1 MALALLALIP
11 MDTVRPFLDFLA
23 EHTYGVVFIV
33 TLIDSFGLPFPGR
46 LLVIVA
52 GALTAGGADTA
63 GLILMAASG
72 ALIGDHGV
80 YLAGRL
86 AGARALG
93 LFCRLTF
100 NSEGCLENTKVY
112 FRRFGAPTFILGRF
126 VAGVR
131 IVAVTLAGAGVV
143 RYRTFILYDVTGVLI
158 WASFC
163 VLLGYA
169 VRDHWS
175 AFMEAY
181 GATPALTALVVV
193 AISTAIISRVLWRAG
208 ARRAR
213 A

>member
-1 MALALLALIP
+1 
-11 MDTVRPFLDFLA
+11 MDAVRPYLDFLA
-23 EHTYGVVFIV
+23 QHTYGVVFLV

-46 LLVIVA
+46 LLLIIA
-52 GALTAGGADTA
+52 GALTVGGADTA

-72 ALIGDHGV
+72 ALVGDHGV

-86 AGARALG
+86 AGGRALR
-93 LFCRLTF
+93 LFCRLTL
-100 NSEGCLENTKVY
+100 NPDDCLDKTKEY

-131 IVAVTLAGAGVV
+131 IVAITLAGAGVV
-143 RYRTFILYDVTGVLI
+143 RYRTFILYDVAGALI

-175 AFMEAY
+175 AFVDAY
-181 GATPALTALVVV
+181 GVTPALTGLVVV
-193 AISTAIISRVLWRAG
+193 ALATAIASRVLWRAG
-208 ARRAR
+208 ARRSR

>member
-1 MALALLALIP
+1 
-11 MDTVRPFLDFLA
+11 MDAVRPFLDFLA
-23 EHTYGVVFIV
+23 DHTYPVVFLV
-33 TLIDSFGLPFPGR
+33 TLIDSFGVPFPGR
-46 LLVIVA
+46 LLLIIA

-72 ALIGDHGV
+72 ALVGDHGV
-80 YLAGRL
+80 YLIGRL
-86 AGARALG
+86 AGTRALG

-100 NSEGCLENTKVY
+100 NSEGCLEKTRIY

-131 IVAVTLAGAGVV
+131 IVAVLLAGAGIV
-143 RYRTFILYDVTGVLI
+143 RYRTFILYDVAGALI
-158 WASFC
+158 WASLC

-169 VRDHWS
+169 GRDHWS

-181 GATPALTALVVV
+181 GATPAVTALVVV
-193 AISTAIISRVLWRAG
+193 AIATAIISRVLWRAG

-213 A
+213 V

>member
-1 MALALLALIP
+1 
-11 MDTVRPFLDFLA
+11 MDAARPYLDFLA
-23 EHTYGVVFIV
+23 AHTYGVVFLV
-33 TLIDSFGLPFPGR
+33 TLIDAFGLPFPGR
-46 LLVIVA
+46 LLLIIA

-72 ALIGDHGV
+72 ALVGDHGV

-86 AGARALG
+86 AGARALH
-93 LFCRLTF
+93 LFCRVTF
-100 NSEGCLENTKVY
+100 NPDECLDKTRVY

-131 IVAVTLAGAGVV
+131 IVAVTLAGAGIV
-143 RYRTFILYDVTGVLI
+143 RYRTFILYDVAGVLI

-163 VLLGYA
+163 VLLGYS

-181 GATPALTALVVV
+181 GVTPAVTALVLV
-193 AISTAIISRVLWRAG
+193 ALSTAIVSRVLWRAG
-208 ARRAR
+208 ARRSR